1 MATIK
6 FPCVVD
12 NVIKCIYCG
21 KYIQYDELSIYQDS
35 YFDTDEY
42 TEGHFFDY
50 IECPNCHK
58 HLPLKIK

>member
-1 MATIK
+1 MSTIK
-6 FPCVVD
+6 FPHVVD

-35 YFDTDEY
+35 YFNSGEY
-42 TEGHFFDY
+42 AEGQFYDY

-58 HLPLKIK
+58 IFHQ